1 LRVEINHLQGWG
13 YKDTQFHFD
22 GKTNRAKVTGYRYP
36 YSEKWMPN
44 LKSFTD
50 EVTGIDL
57 DVRMPLNPNPHVA
70 APVINHEFLK
80 EIGERGFTR
89 RSFEKWERIMHSHGE

>member
-1 LRVEINHLQGWG
+1 MRVEINHLQGWG